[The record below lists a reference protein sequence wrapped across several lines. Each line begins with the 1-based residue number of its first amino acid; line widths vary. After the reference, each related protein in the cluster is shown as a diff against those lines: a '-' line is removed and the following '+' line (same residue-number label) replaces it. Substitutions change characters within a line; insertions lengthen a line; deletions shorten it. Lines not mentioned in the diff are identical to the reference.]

1 MKTIHSHVLM
11 TQFVKTVEQ
20 LAADI
25 LTLAGHPPAL
35 LEFREQNDEARRIHD
50 NFVFRSA
57 STMVINN
64 LSKIIGWLNTN
75 GAIREEYHCW
85 LVAPEEDFINHLI
98 HDECEDT
105 SLRGLLGYT
114 YRGIRALE
122 DTHYAPMFRLGEAF
136 SREVWEISDC
146 WVGKDII
153 YLTKEMLMRML
164 TGQKTSFY
172 ALVSVKEDAILASTI
187 SNSAGKIEREHAIRF
202 FNSGIRHP
210 LYVQDGVVMLP
221 DHTDEYLLSAEDAR
235 EDINVYS
242 VDFGPTTFK

>member
-1 MKTIHSHVLM
+1 MKTVHSHVLM
-11 TQFVKTVEQ
+11 TQFVETVEQ

-35 LEFREQNDEARRIHD
+35 LEFRRQNDEIRRIHD
-50 NFVFRSA
+50 NFVFRAA

-85 LVAPEEDFINHLI
+85 LVAPEEDFISHLI
-98 HDECEDT
+98 RDETEDA

-122 DTHYAPMFRLGEAF
+122 DSHYAPMFRLGEAF

-146 WVGKDII
+146 WLGKDII

-164 TGQKTSFY
+164 TGRKSSFY
-172 ALVSVKEDAILASTI
+172 ALVSVKEDAILASSIPVT
-187 SNSAGKIEREHAIRF
+187 AGKTEREQALRF
-202 FNSGIRHP
+202 FNSGIRYP
-210 LYVQDGVVMLP
+210 LYEQDGVVMLA
-221 DHTDEYLLSAEDAR
+221 DHTDEYLLSTEDAR
-235 EDINVYS
+235 GDVNVYS
-242 VDFGPTTFK
+242 VDFGATTFK